1 MSPRRLATIATLTL
15 VASMSALAGCGNSDS
30 EPSARADTQAGGT
43 ASPSPTATTAPA
55 RKWTRGYPNSI
66 AVLGHSGS
74 TGENSDPDQPGVEVR
89 ENSWATGTNPE
100 VNSVYLRILERNPAI
115 EGHNLS
121 YSEGGAGIDQVAAQA
136 DRLLANDPDTDLIL
150 IQVMDNDLT
159 CPLDR
164 AALSDFRAKLTAM
177 LKKLAHGAP
186 DARQFVVSQFGS
198 VATYARS
205 LTRDERA
212 SQGGTGPC
220 DFMTPTGDIAPEKV
234 RRLENAIHAY
244 EGALEAACEKAPPC
258 TYDGG
263 AFGRIVD
270 RREYYSSDLNHLSV
284 EGHAKAAAVAWAAL
298 RRARV
303 LPRTH

>member
-1 MSPRRLATIATLTL
+1 MSPRRLAAIATLTL
-15 VASMSALAGCGNSDS
+15 VASVSALAGCGDSDS
-30 EPSARADTQAGGT
+30 EPTARADTRTGAAPT
-43 ASPSPTATTAPA
+43 PNPTATTALA

-121 YSEGGAGIDQVAAQA
+121 YSEAGAGIDQVAAQA

-164 AALSDFRAKLTAM
+164 AALSDFRTKLTAT
-177 LKKLAHGAP
+177 LKKLARGAP
-186 DARQFVVSQFGS
+186 SSSQFVVSQFGS
-198 VATYARS
+198 VRTYARS

-244 EGALEAACEKAPPC
+244 EGALEAACNDVRPC

-270 RREYYSSDLNHLSV
+270 RREYLSSDLNHLSV
-284 EGHAKAAAVAWAAL
+284 EGHANAAAVAWAAM